1 VHIRELITAIAIFS
15 IVALETVVLVPSLVI
30 QLILILIFTGTL
42 ISYFSKSP
50 LLLNVFTSAYCIF
63 LALLGAL
70 NYPAGVLFAQIITIL
85 IIRDFFEILM
95 YSEVRGVYYLAR
107 YYLPFYS
114 VIILIF
120 YLWVSISQELSKR
133 LSIQAIV
140 VATVGIALIYIYA
153 VRSLRRLD

>member
-1 VHIRELITAIAIFS
+1 MRELFTAIAIFS

-133 LSIQAIV
+133 LPIQAIV
-140 VATVGIALIYIYA
+140 VATVGIVIIYIYA

>member
-1 VHIRELITAIAIFS
+1 
-15 IVALETVVLVPSLVI
+15 
-30 QLILILIFTGTL
+30 
-42 ISYFSKSP
+42 
-50 LLLNVFTSAYCIF
+50 

-70 NYPAGVLFAQIITIL
+70 NYPAGVLFAQIITML
-85 IIRDFFEILM
+85 IIRDFLEILM

-133 LSIQAIV
+133 LPIQAIV

>member
-1 VHIRELITAIAIFS
+1 MHMRELFTAIAIFS

-133 LSIQAIV
+133 LPIQAIV
-140 VATVGIALIYIYA
+140 VATVGIVIIYIYA